1 MWKPT
6 GPMTSFH
13 ALYMAGARSVM
24 NVFATITPILDFTDL
39 NINLYDIMSSNMLNM
54 WATGRLVLE
63 IDKNFRFHIIE
74 NLTWNKLYLPLYGEH
89 QSSEVKT
96 VPIGRMSRIYWDD
109 TIFFVFFE
117 KILLCRRHEN

>member
-1 MWKPT
+1 
-6 GPMTSFH
+6 MTSFH

-74 NLTWNKLYLPLYGEH
+74 NLT
-89 QSSEVKT
+89 
-96 VPIGRMSRIYWDD
+96 
-109 TIFFVFFE
+109 
-117 KILLCRRHEN
+117 